1 MAWKPSNLRFRNN
14 RFKLFLKFNFA
25 DLPHLPPSLE
35 RKAVRLFIQFGE
47 VASPMVPILVFLLL
61 RVMPCTPPF
70 LLSML
75 PGCQN
80 VETTLLRY
88 LGRLAV
94 HIFEAWMC
102 FHIMYSGSAWLLFIF
117 CVGIIFVLNFLQTLE
132 RWVNKNRKSTI
143 FRIVLQEI
151 MLPYSLVKIQ
161 SDLHGLLIIQL
172 YRYAQILDKSFNSF
186 LSEQIIPAIMF
197 CNPVIEIFSL
207 FVCIS
212 YVNEVPM
219 PGFLVFPFLLVASG
233 VINIVIIT
241 LASRIYGL
249 SRHLLTSLE
258 RMTLL
263 KRSKLMRRKLK
274 ACNKLKIEF
283 GSNFIDNGTP
293 VVLQNF
299 CINQTLSLIL
309 LKDKL

>member
-1 MAWKPSNLRFRNN
+1 
-14 RFKLFLKFNFA
+14 
-25 DLPHLPPSLE
+25 
-35 RKAVRLFIQFGE
+35 
-47 VASPMVPILVFLLL
+47 
-61 RVMPCTPPF
+61 
-70 LLSML
+70 
-75 PGCQN
+75 
-80 VETTLLRY
+80 
-88 LGRLAV
+88 
-94 HIFEAWMC
+94 
-102 FHIMYSGSAWLLFIF
+102 
-117 CVGIIFVLNFLQTLE
+117 
-132 RWVNKNRKSTI
+132 
-143 FRIVLQEI
+143 